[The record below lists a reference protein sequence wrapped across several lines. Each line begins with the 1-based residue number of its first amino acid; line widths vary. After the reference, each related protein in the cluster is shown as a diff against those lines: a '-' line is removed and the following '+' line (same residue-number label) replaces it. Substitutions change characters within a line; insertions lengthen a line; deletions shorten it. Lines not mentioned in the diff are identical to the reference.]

1 MSNEEIL
8 KVYNKTLACIL
19 SLSAINT
26 AVPLPALAMPFTSA
40 VEAPEPIPNEKHLR
54 WIHVCKKYNLLSY
67 LSTLNGNNSFLPPGL
82 PAVYCSL
89 LHQLKQILVVCSHH
103 QQWVAG

>member
-1 MSNEEIL
+1 MLYDFLKAVYYLYGRSDEQIL
-8 KVYNKTLACIL
+8 QVYYKTLACIL

-54 WIHVCKKYNLLSY
+54 WIHVCKTAEPFELS
-67 LSTLNGNNSFLPPGL
+67 
-82 PAVYCSL
+82 
-89 LHQLKQILVVCSHH
+89 
-103 QQWVAG
+103 